1 MTDQSFI
8 EQLERRLA
16 TLECERTSLIDQ
28 IESLKNASHEGQSQ
42 QVKSLGSPVMEVVPT
57 SSSEKINL
65 FLKLFRCRESVFAK
79 RWENSKTEKSG
90 YAPVCQN
97 EWVKPICQKPKIK
110 CADCAHQKFSPL
122 NETAIEAH
130 LKGVLTVG
138 TYTILENDNCVFLAC
153 DFDEK
158 SWRKDVLAYAKSAEA
173 LGIQASIEI
182 SRSGNG
188 AHAWIFFQE
197 SVPAR
202 LARSLGTL
210 ILSKCSELDIRSTLS
225 SYDRFFPSQDYLPK
239 GGFGNLI
246 ALPLQKWPRESGST
260 CFVDENL
267 NIYRDQWAFLSQV
280 RRISPQAVR
289 DTLKNNIGL
298 RVISKDREG
307 FQDISWNTDC
317 AILESEEAARNV
329 RAPLKGKTIEIG
341 LGSMISIQLEGLPK
355 ILIHKLKRLASFP
368 NPKFYEL
375 QRMRL
380 QTYPHP
386 RFMFS
391 GELREEMLLL
401 PRGLL
406 DKVFDLIKIAG
417 AEVILRD
424 ERIARKKIKL
434 VFGGT
439 LNESQ
444 EEAVKNILKSDIGVL
459 SAPPGAGKTV
469 MACALI
475 ARRSVST
482 LILVHRQQIL
492 EQWKE
497 HLQEFLGIPV
507 KEIGVWGGTKKRSSG
522 RIDLAMLQ
530 TLTKSPDLSNLAEK
544 YSQIIIDEC
553 HHIPASSFE
562 DVMKQL
568 PARYVIGLTAT
579 PYRKD
584 GLEKILFHQCGPIR
598 HEIKTVDGGV
608 LTKVVRIFETGF
620 RVPDDLGVRPPYHA
634 LLHVL
639 TNDDKRNL
647 LICEKTLALL
657 RNNSFPLLI
666 SDRKDHLD
674 LLGVQLKDFKLQ
686 TDQPLFEIIRLDG
699 DVSNK
704 QRRIALEEAK
714 KFRKEKRQVLL
725 MATGSLIGE
734 GFDLPELDALILAT
748 PLSFEGRM
756 IQYAGR
762 IHRLVEGKDRVEIV
776 DFVDSHSAMLLK
788 MCKSRMRTYK
798 QMEYSI
804 RVESNESTQLF
815 GTLSHQNRPTGFF
828 QPSVFGRI

>member
-1 MTDQSFI
+1 VADQSSI
-8 EQLERRLA
+8 EQLERRLEA
-16 TLECERTSLIDQ
+16 LECERRSIIDQ
-28 IESLKNASHEGQSQ
+28 IESQKNDFLGVESQ
-42 QVKSLGSPVMEVVPT
+42 RVKPLGTPVTDITPT

-110 CADCAHQKFSPL
+110 CSDCAHQRFPPL
-122 NETAIEAH
+122 NEIAIEAH
-130 LKGVLTVG
+130 LKGTMTIG
-138 TYTILENDNCVFLAC
+138 TYAILENDTCVFLVC

-173 LGIQASIEI
+173 LGIQAAVEI

-197 SVPAR
+197 PVSAR

-246 ALPLQKWPRESGST
+246 ALPLQKRPRESGNT

-267 NIYRDQWAFLSQV
+267 NAHPDQWTFLSQIKRV
-280 RRISPQAVR
+280 SHQDVR

-298 RVISKDREG
+298 KIILKDREG
-307 FQDISWNTDC
+307 FRDVSWNMDC
-317 AILESEEAARNV
+317 AILESEEAAYNV
-329 RAPLKGKTIEIG
+329 RASLKGKTIEIG
-341 LGSMISIQLEGLPK
+341 FGSMISVHLEGLPK
-355 ILIHKLKRLASFP
+355 VLIHKLKRLASFP

-375 QRMRL
+375 QRMRM
-380 QTYPHP
+380 QTYPQP

-406 DKVFDLIKIAG
+406 DKVIDLIKITG

-424 ERIARKKIKL
+424 ERIARRKIK
-434 VFGGT
+434 VTFTGT
-439 LNESQ
+439 LNVNQ
-444 EEAVKNILKSDIGVL
+444 EEAVKNILKSDVGVL

-475 ARRSVST
+475 ARRGVST
-482 LILVHRQQIL
+482 LVLVHRQPIL

-497 HLQEFLGIPV
+497 RLLEFLGIPI
-507 KEIGVWGGTKKRSSG
+507 KEIGVWRGTKKRSSG

-530 TLTKSPDLSNLAEK
+530 TLTKSPDLADLAEK

-553 HHIPASSFE
+553 HHIPAASFE

-568 PARYVIGLTAT
+568 PARYVVGLTAT

-598 HEIKTVDGGV
+598 HEIKTVDDGA

-620 RVPDDLGVRPPYHA
+620 RVPDDLGARPPYHA

-639 TNDDKRNL
+639 TNDDKRNS
-647 LICEKTLALL
+647 LICEKTLTLL
-657 RNNSFPLLI
+657 RNKSFPLLI

-674 LLGVQLKDFKLQ
+674 ILRTQFVEMMKLEP
-686 TDQPLFEIIRLDG
+686 DRPRFEIIRLDG
-699 DVSNK
+699 DVSSK
-704 QRRIALEEAK
+704 QRRIALVEAK
-714 KFRKEKRQVLL
+714 MFRDEKRQVLL
-725 MATGSLIGE
+725 IATGSLIGE

-762 IHRLVEGKDRVEIV
+762 THRLVDGKSLVQII
-776 DFVDSHSAMLLK
+776 DFVDSHSPMFLK
-788 MCKSRMRTYK
+788 MCRSRMSTYRK
-798 QMEYSI
+798 MGYMIEPEISPD
-804 RVESNESTQLF
+804 VLLFANMSTRNRRIFEPRLF
-815 GTLSHQNRPTGFF
+815 
-828 QPSVFGRI
+828 